1 MLMRRRSVMT
11 ALAAALPIAGSLGV
25 VSTAHAD
32 EVSTA
37 RSLIESTGSKLLS
50 VINSSQNDSA
60 KQEQLRQ
67 LVFGSVDVDGVARF
81 VLGRFWR
88 IATPAQQQD
97 YMQTFRQLLVYA
109 VTAQASTFQ
118 GASLKVGQAAQ
129 RDVGVVVDTAVT
141 VPGKPE
147 TTVQWVV
154 APIDGQ
160 PKIIDIIAEGT
171 SLRITERNDYAG
183 VISQHG
189 GQIQPL
195 LTAMHQQLARFKANA
210 AG

>member
-11 ALAAALPIAGSLGV
+11 ALAAALPIAGSLGLV
-25 VSTAHAD
+25 TTAHAD
-32 EVSTA
+32 DVSTA
-37 RSLIESTGSKLLS
+37 RSLIQSTGAKLLS
-50 VINSSQNDSA
+50 VINSSAKDSA

-67 LVFGSVDVDGVARF
+67 LVYGSVDVDGVARF
-81 VLGRFWR
+81 VLGRYWR
-88 IATPAQQQD
+88 VATPAQQAD
-97 YMQTFRQLLVYA
+97 YMETFRQLLVYA

-118 GASLKVGQAAQ
+118 GASMKVGQAAE
-129 RDVGVVVDTAVT
+129 RDMGIVVDTAVT

-154 APIDGQ
+154 ATIGGQ

-189 GQIQPL
+189 GQVQPL
-195 LTAMHQQLARFKANA
+195 LDAMHHQLARFKANA
-210 AG
+210 TG

>member
-11 ALAAALPIAGSLGV
+11 ALAAALPIAASLGSV
-25 VSTAHAD
+25 AAAHAQD
-32 EVSTA
+32 VSSA
-37 RSLIESTGSKLLS
+37 RSLIQSTGSKLLS
-50 VINSSQNDSA
+50 VINSSEKDSA
-60 KQEQLRQ
+60 KQAQLRQ
-67 LVFGSVDVDGVARF
+67 LVFDNVDVDGVARF
-81 VLGRFWR
+81 VLGRYWR
-88 IATPAQQQD
+88 IATPAQQSD

-109 VTAQASTFQ
+109 VTAQASTFE
-118 GASLKVGQAAQ
+118 GASMRVGQAAE
-129 RDVGVVVDTAVT
+129 RDMGIVVDTAVT

-154 APIDGQ
+154 ADIGGQ

-189 GQIQPL
+189 GRIEPL
-195 LTAMHQQLARFKANA
+195 LDAMHQQLARFKANA
-210 AG
+210 TG